1 MQRLGTHS
9 AVPRRLVRPLS
20 VAVLTALAITI
31 VVAPV
36 ILNGLGWVG
45 TYGLT
50 VGYDDRVHDVIPGGP
65 ASQAGIRNGDRA
77 IFTPTPF
84 NRFFYYNIG
93 SNIGSAGRQS
103 WMLETERNGRVTRSA
118 LVSVPNGY
126 TSADALSDFT
136 VVAVGIAFI
145 MLGAFL
151 LLRAPSV
158 VTWAFFFVALSV
170 ATLDYDT
177 MPWVAVIAY
186 RAWFALI
193 SMAALWGAAV
203 LATRFPNAGPTRT
216 GVRFERAMLI
226 VGIVYATLYGLVSY
240 VKVAYPSAVAN
251 EFRPY
256 WSVALPLVFFGA
268 PIVSIIV
275 LLARLLRSAGET
287 RKRLQWVIL
296 GFVFLGLAQL
306 VAYISYM
313 WLTPEQQ
320 NLITPLELLKIA
332 LPASVAYAVLRHRVI
347 DARIVV
353 GRSIVYG
360 ALASVLILL
369 FTLVETGLDR
379 LLAATHLVFVVEFGL
394 VLAIAF
400 SVRLLHRRLEFVAT
414 QMFYKDRLDGQA
426 RLARATAAL
435 HHAESRET
443 IAELLIA
450 EALEALKLSSAALFV
465 HKGDHFERESSL
477 GWEDEDASE
486 ISDSDPVVGHLR
498 TRCGA
503 LDLTKI
509 HWTHAKLP
517 FNSLKPLIA
526 EPIIAHDRVMAFT
539 LYGGREAGDAFAS
552 EELQSLDALADAAA
566 ASYDHIR
573 SKELEAQNA
582 ALLAQQLRLR
592 NELARIKAP
601 KRPL

>member
-1 MQRLGTHS
+1 
-9 AVPRRLVRPLS
+9 
-20 VAVLTALAITI
+20 
-31 VVAPV
+31 
-36 ILNGLGWVG
+36 
-45 TYGLT
+45 
-50 VGYDDRVHDVIPGGP
+50 
-65 ASQAGIRNGDRA
+65 
-77 IFTPTPF
+77 
-84 NRFFYYNIG
+84 
-93 SNIGSAGRQS
+93 
-103 WMLETERNGRVTRSA
+103 
-118 LVSVPNGY
+118 
-126 TSADALSDFT
+126 
-136 VVAVGIAFI
+136 
-145 MLGAFL
+145 
-151 LLRAPSV
+151 
-158 VTWAFFFVALSV
+158 
-170 ATLDYDT
+170 
-177 MPWVAVIAY
+177 
-186 RAWFALI
+186 
-193 SMAALWGAAV
+193 
-203 LATRFPNAGPTRT
+203 
-216 GVRFERAMLI
+216 
-226 VGIVYATLYGLVSY
+226 
-240 VKVAYPSAVAN
+240 
-251 EFRPY
+251 
-256 WSVALPLVFFGA
+256 
-268 PIVSIIV
+268 
-275 LLARLLRSAGET
+275 
-287 RKRLQWVIL
+287 
-296 GFVFLGLAQL
+296 
-306 VAYISYM
+306 
-313 WLTPEQQ
+313 
-320 NLITPLELLKIA
+320 
-332 LPASVAYAVLRHRVI
+332 
-347 DARIVV
+347 
-353 GRSIVYG
+353 
-360 ALASVLILL
+360 
-369 FTLVETGLDR
+369 

>member
-1 MQRLGTHS
+1 MQRHGTHS
-9 AVPRRLVRPLS
+9 AVPRRLARPLS

-31 VVAPV
+31 VVAPA
-36 ILNGLGWVG
+36 ILNAIGWVG

-50 VGYDDRVHDVIPGGP
+50 VGHDDRVHDLVPGGA
-65 ASQAGIRNGDRA
+65 ASRAGIKNGDRT
-77 IFTPTPF
+77 IFAPTPF
-84 NRFFYYNIG
+84 NRFFYYNVAY
-93 SNIGSAGRQS
+93 IGSAGRQS
-103 WMLETERNGRVTRSA
+103 WTLETERNGRLTRSE
-118 LVSVPNGY
+118 LVSVPNSY
-126 TSADALSDFT
+126 TGTDALSAIT
-136 VVAVGIAFI
+136 VVVVGIAFI
-145 MLGAFL
+145 TLGAFL
-151 LLRAPSV
+151 LLRAPSI

-177 MPWVAVIAY
+177 MPWLALIAY
-186 RAWFALI
+186 RIWFALI

-203 LATRFPNAGPTRT
+203 LATRFPNAGPTRA

-226 VGIVYATLYGLVSY
+226 IGILYATLYGLVSY
-240 VKVAYPSAVAN
+240 INVAYPAAVAN
-251 EFRPY
+251 VYRPY
-256 WSVALPLVFFGA
+256 WSASLPLIFFGA

-275 LLARLLRSAGET
+275 LLVRLLRSVGET

-296 GFVFLGLAQL
+296 GFAILAFTQF
-306 VAYISYM
+306 VAYVGYM
-313 WLTPEQQ
+313 WLTPAQQ
-320 NLITPLELLKIA
+320 SLLTPIELLKIA

-369 FTLVETGLDR
+369 FTLVETGLDH
-379 LLAATHLVFVVEFGL
+379 LLAATHLVFVVEFAL
-394 VLAIAF
+394 VLAIAL
-400 SVRLLHRRLEFVAT
+400 SVRFLHRRLEFVAT
-414 QMFYKDRLDGQA
+414 QLFYKDRLDGQA
-426 RLARATAAL
+426 RLARATTAL
-435 HHAESRET
+435 HHAESRDT
-443 IAELLIA
+443 IAELLVV

-477 GWEDEDASE
+477 GWKDEDASE
-486 ISDSDPVVGHLR
+486 ISDSDTVVGHLR
-498 TRCGA
+498 TQCGA
-503 LDLTKI
+503 LDLAKI

-517 FNSLKPLIA
+517 FSSLKPLIA

-539 LYGGREAGDAFAS
+539 LYGGRVAGDAFAS

-582 ALLAQQLRLR
+582 ALLTQQLRLR
-592 NELARIKAP
+592 HELARIKAP
-601 KRPL
+601 KSP